1 MKKMMTILLGTLL
14 MSTTLLADL
23 WWADSFKEGL
33 AQAKAEHK
41 IAMVM
46 FSSPTCGVC
55 HYMKTEVFE
64 DDRVFDYIQKH
75 FVPIDVDVKAHPDKY
90 GFEVYGFPT
99 FYFLDGDGKWVADP
113 KIGGA
118 RPDAFLRRLEA
129 VVAASKKS
137 R

>member
-1 MKKMMTILLGTLL
+1 MKKRLILLFAALL
-14 MSTTLLADL
+14 TSTTLLADL
-23 WWADSFKEGL
+23 WWADGFEEGL
-33 AQAKAEHK
+33 KQAKEEHK

-55 HYMKTEVFE
+55 HYMKTTVFE

-75 FVPIDVDVKAHPDKY
+75 FIPIDIDVKEHPDKL

-99 FYFLDGDGKWVADP
+99 FYFLDGDGKWVAEP

-118 RPDAFLRRLEA
+118 KPDAFLRQLKAIVKA
-129 VVAASKKS
+129 VNGE